1 MRVYAE
7 NYDERQIIDIDI
19 TRLTQSQL
27 DRINGYSVGD
37 MFSW

>member
-7 NYDERQIIDIDI
+7 NNNERQIIDIDI
-19 TRLTQSQL
+19 TRLSQSQL
-27 DRINGYSVGD
+27 DRINGLSVGD